1 MLVEREC
8 SKRQS
13 RMFSARLRRAQ
24 LRFPDAVPEDINYR
38 AARRLDR
45 ALLARLLTGE
55 CTGDT

>member
-1 MLVEREC
+1 
-8 SKRQS
+8 
-13 RMFSARLRRAQ
+13 MFSARLRRAQ